1 MKTEKKYK
9 GSLKLAAI
17 GDALGWMTEF
27 VKSQDSLKKKYG
39 TNYINSFHDWNKN
52 VGGRF
57 HGYTDKLNSGSYS
70 DDTQLL
76 LSVARSISKE
86 GFVDQQYFA
95 KKELP
100 NWLLYSRGAGR
111 TIKNAARKIERKS
124 VKWNNNFFTF
134 KVGKTTIDYRESG
147 ANGAAMRIL
156 PIALANFG
164 EPDKIK
170 EEIFGNSIITHGHP
184 RAILGAMLYGYSIDT
199 ILRFSPENFNYINFL
214 TELGKDI
221 HQKFSIDFLDNSKFK
236 SWETEWNKNSKEPF
250 RILFKS
256 IIDETQ
262 EYLRTTY
269 KLITNNSSDFDALT
283 KLSCYKNETKGSGTS
298 TVIAGIYL
306 ACKYSNEP
314 LKGIEQAVNSI
325 GTDTDSIA
333 AFTGGLVGALH
344 GQSIIPSKWK
354 NVQDFEYLDAISI
367 RLLEISECRAEFK
380 KLTNKENHKSISEIE
395 DDSYNIEDKVYLE
408 TLGEGT
414 IKAIDRQ
421 KTLTK
426 GKYNLILDIEFEIG
440 QFCRFAKLLSIEKEN
455 KTDLFTENLEN
466 EVSLLNGLNLDYKSK
481 ERIEKFMESLNES
494 NKKEFI
500 EIIKLI
506 EKRVKR

>member
-1 MKTEKKYK
+1 MKAETKYK

-27 VKSQDSLKKKYG
+27 EKNQESLKIKFG
-39 TNYINSFHDWNKN
+39 TDYINSFHDWEKN

-57 HGYTDKLNSGSYS
+57 HGYIDKLNSGSYS

-76 LSVARSISKE
+76 LSVARSIKKD

-100 NWLLYSRGAGR
+100 DWLLYSRGAGR

-124 VKWNNNFFTF
+124 ANWNNNFFTYQA
-134 KVGKTTIDYRESG
+134 GKSTIDYRESG

-199 ILRFSPENFNYINFL
+199 ILRFGPENFDHTTFL

-221 HQKFSIDFLDNSKFK
+221 HQKFSIDFLNNPKFK
-236 SWETEWNKNSKEPF
+236 SWETEWDKNAKVAF
-250 RILFKS
+250 RSLFKS
-256 IIDETQ
+256 ILDETQ

-269 KLITNNSSDFDALT
+269 KLIANNSSDFDALT
-283 KLSCYKNETKGSGTS
+283 KLGCYKNETKGSGTS

-306 ACKYSNEP
+306 TCKYSNEP

-333 AFTGGLVGALH
+333 
-344 GQSIIPSKWK
+344 
-354 NVQDFEYLDAISI
+354 
-367 RLLEISECRAEFK
+367 
-380 KLTNKENHKSISEIE
+380 
-395 DDSYNIEDKVYLE
+395 
-408 TLGEGT
+408 
-414 IKAIDRQ
+414 
-421 KTLTK
+421 
-426 GKYNLILDIEFEIG
+426 
-440 QFCRFAKLLSIEKEN
+440 
-455 KTDLFTENLEN
+455 
-466 EVSLLNGLNLDYKSK
+466 
-481 ERIEKFMESLNES
+481 
-494 NKKEFI
+494 
-500 EIIKLI
+500 
-506 EKRVKR
+506 